1 MPLAAVRFGATPA
14 RAACGGSA
22 LALLLLFALA
32 HRALARRR
40 RSGRAERAIRI
51 ARLWVEGAGLA
62 GFAAGAA
69 LLATGRAVPFRFA
82 FWALFL
88 LRLSVADLL
97 DPSRLAGE
105 TGLKKS
111 AARDLRSAASPGRKG
126 RGAASRLGRAA
137 SGAAKGVLF
146 LLWLA
151 LPLLAALAPGEV
163 AAGTWPEAALWLRLY
178 PPAALLLT
186 ALLLVGGGIRE
197 LARRPWEGARGIA
210 AGAGTALWVAALH
223 LEPSF
228 AAYRR
233 SLAGLYLAE
242 TVAGFLL
249 GTVSRGKGTGR

>member
-1 MPLAAVRFGATPA
+1 M
-14 RAACGGSA
+14 
-22 LALLLLFALA
+22 
-32 HRALARRR
+32 
-40 RSGRAERAIRI
+40 
-51 ARLWVEGAGLA
+51 
-62 GFAAGAA
+62 
-69 LLATGRAVPFRFA
+69 A

-88 LRLSVADLL
+88 LRLSVSDLL

-126 RGAASRLGRAA
+126 RSAGSRLKR
-137 SGAAKGVLF
+137 GANGIAKGGLL
-146 LLWLA
+146 LLWIA

-163 AAGTWPEAALWLRLY
+163 AAGTWPVGALCLRLY
-178 PPAALLLT
+178 PSAALLLT
-186 ALLLVGGGIRE
+186 ALLLVAGGTRE

-210 AGAGTALWVAALH
+210 AGAGTALWVAAVH

-249 GTVSRGKGTGR
+249 GTVSRGKGTSR